1 MSAVYAITFV
11 SSFCAV
17 MAGLLLV
24 LYVILAIR
32 KWKSART
39 RERMRR
45 WTSRME
51 KLDSPIERY
60 LRDGTRSR
68 LIVPRRGWQFAAL
81 ENYLFHRMNVSGTP
95 AEIESIS
102 RMAAELYSETYRRS
116 LRSRKWNVRMNA
128 LVLIGLFRMKGIE
141 ENVRGVVIGGKT
153 GDLEKWTA
161 LRVLAS
167 LRYPDIVNM
176 LLTEDAEHE
185 TECISEHI
193 YRSVL
198 MVMPVELLEELI
210 GRSEE
215 ARIPLRLNLIDVLRI
230 RNIRTERVLAWLER
244 LLADP
249 AEECRIRA
257 MKALAN
263 FGYMTEEAEA
273 AFLEASK
280 EWAACS
286 WPLRLMTARLM
297 AEVRNSDFV
306 PILRQMMGDSAYLVR
321 IEAGR
326 ALMNYANGDAM
337 LRQIA
342 SFDPDRFARE
352 AAEEMLEREEAGPS
366 DAG

>member
-1 MSAVYAITFV
+1 MSAVYTITFV
-11 SSFCAV
+11 SWFCAV

-24 LYVILAIR
+24 LYFVLVIR
-32 KWKSART
+32 KWKSNRT
-39 RERMRR
+39 RERIRR
-45 WTSRME
+45 WTARME
-51 KLDSPIERY
+51 KLDSPIEQY

-68 LIVPRRGWQFAAL
+68 QIVPRRSWQFAAL

-95 AEIESIS
+95 AEIGSIS
-102 RMAAELYSETYRRS
+102 RMAAELYSETYRKS

-128 LVLIGLFRMKGIE
+128 LVLIGIFRMKGIE
-141 ENVRGVVIGGKT
+141 ENVHSVVAAGKT
-153 GDLEKWTA
+153 GHLEKWTA
-161 LRVLAS
+161 LRVLAL
-167 LRYPDIVNM
+167 LRYPDIINM
-176 LLTEDAEHE
+176 LLSEDAKHE
-185 TECISEHI
+185 TDIISEHM

-210 GRSEE
+210 GRIGE

-230 RNIRTERVLAWLER
+230 RNIRTERVLAWLEVQ
-244 LLADP
+244 LADP
-249 AEECRIRA
+249 SEECRVRA

-263 FGYMTEEAEA
+263 FGYMTEEAES

-280 EWAACS
+280 EWAAYS

-306 PILRQMMGDSAYLVR
+306 PILQQMMGDSAYLVR

-342 SFDPDRFARE
+342 SFHPDRFARE
-352 AAEEMLEREEAGPS
+352 AAEEMLEREEAGQS